1 MSLSR
6 RQSAL
11 LQLFVGPLL
20 WIAPA
25 KADMRIEA
33 AKITAGDL
41 WVLGNAGEPDAEIT
55 LDGKFSQRT
64 DTRGYFEFHVVYHPA
79 TCIATLRTSKQA
91 RSIVVGECGQQAL
104 GLPGPPGPRG
114 EAGIRGEPGRPG
126 AMGPPGTPGTDGPVG
141 AQGERG
147 PQGPEGPVGS
157 AGPAGPPGPRGPQG
171 APGPT
176 GKSAPSSAAFKAKP
190 SPTLT
195 GSVTRPRATRPQ
207 QEPGQGPGDA
217 APSEPGAGVAAD
229 DRY

>member
-6 RQSAL
+6 RRCAMVPI
-11 LQLFVGPLL
+11 FVGSLL

-41 WVLGNAGEPDAEIT
+41 WVLGNAGEPGAEIT

-91 RSIVVGECGQQAL
+91 RSIVVGECGQQAP

-114 EAGIRGEPGRPG
+114 EAGIRGEPGPPG
-126 AMGPPGTPGTDGPVG
+126 AMGPPGTPGAEGPVG

-147 PQGPEGPVGS
+147 PQGHEGPVGS

-171 APGPT
+171 VPGPI
-176 GKSAPSSAAFKAKP
+176 GKAAPSSAAFKAKP

-195 GSVTRPRATRPQ
+195 GSVARPRATRPQ

-217 APSEPGAGVAAD
+217 APSEPGAGVATD